1 MSEFEVFDSESPK
14 KSNKKTKLFLWI
26 TIVVVILLYISTGI
40 FQVGPSKVALIQTF
54 GKYSYSKGP
63 GIGLHLPF
71 PFQTHIIYD
80 IRSLKKREIGFRTT
94 FYNGKTDYIDV
105 PGESN
110 MITGDENILSIQ
122 AAVQY
127 RISDPVKLYFNLIKY
142 DDLVKLTTESVLR
155 ERVALS
161 KIDAVLTTER
171 DKIAME
177 TAEEVQKI
185 LNSYNA
191 GINIENVYLQDVA
204 PPKDVVEAFVDVN
217 NAKQD
222 KEKLIN
228 ESQKYANDVIPR
240 SQGQAEQILK
250 DAEGYAYEK
259 VALATGEAARFKSI
273 LKEYEISKE
282 ITKKRLI
289 LDAIDAMIKNSKL
302 KIVSESGNTLKL
314 LNLDTVLKEATK

>member
-1 MSEFEVFDSESPK
+1 MSDFEVFDSESPR
-14 KSNKKTKLFLWI
+14 KSNKRMKSILWI
-26 TIVVVILLYISTGI
+26 VTIIVILLYIATGAY
-40 FQVGPSKVALIQTF
+40 QVGPSKVALIQTF

-63 GIGLHLPF
+63 GIGIHLPF
-71 PFQTHIIYD
+71 PFQTHVIYD
-80 IRSLKKREIGFRTT
+80 IRSLKKREIGFRTM
-94 FYNGKTDYIDV
+94 FYNGKTDYTDI
-105 PGESN
+105 PNESN

-127 RISDPVKLYFNLIKY
+127 RISDPVKLYFNLINY

-161 KIDAVLTTER
+161 KIDDVLTSER

-177 TAEEVQKI
+177 TVERVQEI

-204 PPKDVVEAFVDVN
+204 PPKDVVKAFDDVN

-240 SQGQAEQILK
+240 SQGQAEQILRN
-250 DAEGYAYEK
+250 AEGYAYEK

-273 LKEYEISKE
+273 LKEYKISKE

-289 LDAIDAMIKNSKL
+289 LDAIESMIKTSKL